1 MASDS
6 IYIVM
11 LQGKNFNG
19 SRKSQM
25 FSSLKLCDCI
35 STAIQLRTR
44 EVYYTLT
51 LTVARL
57 VTSFKSTITSGK
69 VLSLNTPAKK
79 KGTMSDFMSATQ

>member
-6 IYIVM
+6 IYIVL

-19 SRKSQM
+19 SRKSQL

-44 EVYYTLT
+44 EVQ
-51 LTVARL
+51 
-57 VTSFKSTITSGK
+57 FIMH
-69 VLSLNTPAKK
+69 SL
-79 KGTMSDFMSATQ
+79 